1 MVKRT
6 KVLFILMGGFLLS
19 FILIQPSFANTE
31 KILEKQTEIDQYLF
45 VDYLDELEEMGIHV
59 THTSPTETYV
69 EIGISPY
76 SEEHAEYLTEI
87 FGAEFVKV
95 VEGKQA
101 VTLTTGTSSED
112 VSPNAA
118 THNEVE
124 ETSGAASASVW
135 WITGITLL
143 LVTVVLFS
151 IVRRR
156 KQTVS

>member
-6 KVLFILMGGFLLS
+6 KVLFILMGGLLLS

-45 VDYLDELEEMGIHV
+45 VDHLDELEEMGIHV
-59 THTSPTETYV
+59 THTSPTDTYV

-95 VEGKQA
+95 VEGEQA
-101 VTLTTGTSSED
+101 VTLTTGTSSEA

-118 THNEVE
+118 IHNEVE
-124 ETSGAASASVW
+124 KTSGAASASIW
-135 WITGITLL
+135 WITGIAVL
-143 LVTVVLFS
+143 LVAVVLFS